1 MLLRGNLQQYYSQ
14 RSHRC
19 CPLANNV
26 ENIDRRRI
34 WTCLSVTPKVPF
46 SVGDPGPT
54 YCTYLGLE
62 STAPNGISIGLSVFA
77 RLTLVTNRLIYR
89 PRCMCN
95 NKPHLTLCIAMWPKS
110 ILQLNI
116 ATSCCITDSESRIAA
131 GTYRIRLR
139 ISTTRWIFP
148 VRYSGPGDGLFP
160 WGMWAPPTASWTH
173 PSPHPKWHFDRFIQY
188 TGHAVTSVTNK

>member
-1 MLLRGNLQQYYSQ
+1 MPKCDPKSAFFRGGPGSHLMHGTLDSRVHSPKRHLDRFIRFCTTHARDQQADIQ
-14 RSHRC
+14 
-19 CPLANNV
+19 
-26 ENIDRRRI
+26 
-34 WTCLSVTPKVPF
+34 T
-46 SVGDPGPT
+46 
-54 YCTYLGLE
+54 
-62 STAPNGISIGLSVFA
+62 
-77 RLTLVTNRLIYR
+77 
-89 PRCMCN
+89 RCMCN

-148 VRYSGPGDGLFP
+148 VRYSGPVDGLFP
-160 WGMWAPPTASWTH
+160 WGMWAPPTGSWTH

-188 TGHAVTSVTNK
+188 TDHAVTSVTNK